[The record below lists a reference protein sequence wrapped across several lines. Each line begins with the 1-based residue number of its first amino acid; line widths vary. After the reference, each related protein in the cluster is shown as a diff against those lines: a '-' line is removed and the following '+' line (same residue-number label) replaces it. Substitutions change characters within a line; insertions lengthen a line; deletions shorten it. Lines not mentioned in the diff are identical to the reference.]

1 MSKYGV
7 ISSPYFP
14 VFKLNTRKYG
24 PEVTP
29 YLDTFHVVRIS
40 ETGNS
45 IASLEN
51 KSSEEDFMIMQYSL
65 KPNLLFAVGEN
76 FFIKDVFKLSFRI
89 LDKN

>member
-40 ETGNS
+40 ETGHS
-45 IASLEN
+45 IANLEN

-76 FFIKDVFKLSFRI
+76 FFIKDVFKLSLRI

>member
-29 YLDTFHVVRIS
+29 YFHVVRIS

-45 IASLEN
+45 IANLEN

-65 KPNLLFAVGEN
+65 KPNFLFAVGEN
-76 FFIKDVFKLSFRI
+76 FFIKDVFKLSLRI